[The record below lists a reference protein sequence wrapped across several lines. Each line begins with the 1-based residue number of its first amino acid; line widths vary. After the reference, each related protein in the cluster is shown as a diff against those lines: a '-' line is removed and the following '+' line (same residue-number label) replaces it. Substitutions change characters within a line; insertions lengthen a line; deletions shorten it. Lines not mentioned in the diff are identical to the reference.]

1 MAATSKRLLA
11 DRDGGWIC
19 NGCGCELSQWVIE
32 GVANYAVID
41 HKIPKS
47 QGGTDDAENLWLL
60 CNSCNSSKGQKS
72 LEEWERSLDFNGHFF
87 RKGFTAV
94 PNSLLERTSLS
105 VGARMTLICLMS
117 FAWQG
122 APFPGQKRLG
132 TMVGCTDRTIR
143 DYLIELREQGF
154 IRVDRRGRGKTNVY
168 RINQQ
173 ALLAGRPEKSSASE
187 NQDRKQGSVLE
198 RKQASAKEYEVEE
211 GTSAVANATA
221 AEVPINILVK
231 EFVDMAREQNT
242 EPPKRVIGQV
252 ASELKKL
259 SAEASEPELR
269 AALKRLL
276 ERGLHPSSLPSA
288 LFDVRQ
294 RGSTNGHDPLGEL
307 LAAHAGK
314 WPTGTRLVRG
324 SNGAAYVQD
333 PLGYDTPNHA
343 VRWVRPTRPEI
354 LSALRKDSG

>member
-1 MAATSKRLLA
+1 VRKRKQDGSYSGYSYIFPEITVSHQLGITMIPSELEPQPGITMSHFEPPTTPPT
-11 DRDGGWIC
+11 RDHGD
-19 NGCGCELSQWVIE
+19 LSEPEV
-32 GVANYAVID
+32 
-41 HKIPKS
+41 
-47 QGGTDDAENLWLL
+47 NLNL
-60 CNSCNSSKGQKS
+60 K
-72 LEEWERSLDFNGHFF
+72 
-87 RKGFTAV
+87 
-94 PNSLLERTSLS
+94 
-105 VGARMTLICLMS
+105 
-117 FAWQG
+117 
-122 APFPGQKRLG
+122 
-132 TMVGCTDRTIR
+132 
-143 DYLIELREQGF
+143 
-154 IRVDRRGRGKTNVY
+154 
-168 RINQQ
+168 
-173 ALLAGRPEKSSASE
+173 ASE
-187 NQDRKQGSVLE
+187 VTDV
-198 RKQASAKEYEVEE
+198 
-211 GTSAVANATA
+211 TSAANRDPWESP
-221 AEVPINILVK
+221 EVQTLVK